1 MTPDTAKKLKV
12 LLMNQEAF
20 RQFPY
25 TDTTGNLT
33 IGYGRNLISRGIS
46 ETEASNLLDDD
57 ITYFSDKLNQT
68 FPFFD
73 KLDPV
78 RQVVLVDMCFN
89 LGFNGLLQFKNMIS
103 AISSKKFM
111 EAAYYMV
118 KSKAYSQD
126 TERYKQLVYMMETG
140 KFDYVT

>member
-68 FPFFD
+68 FTFFD

-118 KSKAYSQD
+118 NSKAYSQD